1 MKLFYIGL
9 TLLLALACA
18 PLMRGQTAAAL
29 AVTTELS
36 WDNPCQGDP
45 LRVRVR
51 LTSPRARQD
60 IHRRVLRGASSSDP
74 AFAMPAIATQW
85 HEGVSLKLVRVHT
98 DGTRQVVLAPNQWAA
113 FLRPQSPGARDF
125 EGLLLA
131 RSREWLVSPQAAGLS
146 AGQYELETSWQG
158 ASYVEAACLPADGLL
173 TAPTVAFSAAS
184 ATHAAQQAD
193 HLGRLAY
200 YSYMTGDYAQAR
212 ALSQKVAQL
221 DPAGRTPERVDAWFI
236 AAHAAL
242 RMNDPLAAADA
253 YHSLA
258 RLFPAGESTE
268 LTSMA
273 RERLEILAPRLQLP
287 PGAGNEQPFRL
298 QITSSWP
305 EQRYV
310 TYASPDL
317 KTWTPVSTNVAL
329 TNLLDVLD
337 AQSTNFYQR
346 YYRVI
351 WTP

>member
-1 MKLFYIGL
+1 MKLFYMGL
-9 TLLLALACA
+9 TLLLALAWA
-18 PLMRGQTAAAL
+18 PLTGGQTAAAL
-29 AVTTELS
+29 SLTSELS
-36 WDNPCQGDP
+36 WGSPCQGDP

-60 IHRRVLRGASSSDP
+60 LHRRMLRGESTNGE
-74 AFAMPAIATQW
+74 AFAMPVIATNW
-85 HEGVSLKLVRVHT
+85 HEGVSLKLVRVQT
-98 DGTRQVVLAPNQWAA
+98 DGTRQVVLAPDQWAA

-146 AGQYELETSWQG
+146 AGAYEVEASWQG
-158 ASYVEAACLPADGLL
+158 ASYVDATYLPTGGVL
-173 TAPTVAFSAAS
+173 TAATLTFNAATITS
-184 ATHAAQQAD
+184 AAQQAD

-212 ALSQKVAQL
+212 DLSRKVAQL
-221 DPAGRTPERVDAWFI
+221 DPSGRTPERVDAWFM

-242 RMNDPLAAADA
+242 RMNDPLAAAEA
-253 YHSLA
+253 YNSLA

-287 PGAGNEQPFRL
+287 PGAQGEQPFRL

-337 AQSTNFYQR
+337 AQSTNYYQR